1 MGRILTRST
10 RIAQPGALVGIADDF
25 LRYKPRVVVD
35 FARSRAICANTAA
48 PLEIDGTRVAT
59 PYGMGVHSFS
69 GGASTPVGELCH
81 PPQTQIALVYI
92 RAAVPGGTYDVAG
105 FSGSGDSAKFTVSP
119 YQWTWALQRNYV
131 GPQIVVSGSGMPCQP
146 AAGRAY
152 ILVSRSVSDTD
163 HAFRVIRL
171 DNGASEVGTATTN
184 TSAVSFVDPMP
195 FKAGVGGYT
204 VPLLWAMFDEYIP
217 DAVLDTIT
225 ANPWA
230 MLAPA
235 RRPLYFDV
243 GAGGGGGVTGTA
255 AISQDG
261 NTVAA
266 TATLALAGSLSA
278 SQSANTLSATGQLAI
293 QATASTAQDAHTLA
307 ATGAGSTPNTGLLSA
322 TQGANAVAATAQ
334 LAIVG
339 AGSAAQDANTL
350 AGTGTLPLQASAT
363 ISQDAHTLLATG
375 TGAAGNTGT
384 AVITQADHAVAATG
398 IIVIAGSA
406 NIQQGAHSL
415 DAIGTVPIIGTLAA
429 QLDGHTVSATGTV
442 YSASFTDAQ
451 LREILIYI
459 QENLV
464 VPTAGDIATAILAAA
479 AVTPIK
485 ADVQL
490 MNSAEVVGTGTTG
503 DAWRGVGVSP

>member
-119 YQWTWALQRNYV
+119 YQWTWLLQRNYV

-195 FKAGVGGYT
+195 FKAGVGGYG

-217 DAVLDTIT
+217 DAVLGTIT

-235 RRPLYFDV
+235 RRPLYFD
-243 GAGGGGGVTGTA
+243 AGGGPAAALEGAAQGQASASAGLTA
-255 AISQDG
+255 QIQLAGAALSVASASGSMSTPIS
-261 NTVAA
+261 
-266 TATLALAGSLSA
+266 LAGSALSVSAATGDLTAQITLAGAALAQASAAAGLTTGSGGLAADAAALASA
-278 SQSANTLSATGQLAI
+278 SVTLTTQIRLVGSALAQASGSGSLGGQATLSADAFAQAGATGVLTTVIQLSAQAI
-293 QATASTAQDAHTLA
+293 AQAIAAGALTAQINLA
-307 ATGAGSTPNTGLLSA
+307 G
-322 TQGANAVAATAQ
+322 NAVASVAAGASLTVPLSYIVPAQ
-334 LAIVG
+334 R
-339 AGSAAQDANTL
+339 
-350 AGTGTLPLQASAT
+350 T
-363 ISQDAHTLLATG
+363 ISRVQVTSRIPATQ
-375 TGAAGNTGT
+375 T
-384 AVITQADHAVAATG
+384 
-398 IIVIAGSA
+398 S
-406 NIQQGAHSL
+406 
-415 DAIGTVPIIGTLAA
+415 
-429 QLDGHTVSATGTV
+429 
-442 YSASFTDAQ
+442 
-451 LREILIYI
+451 R
-459 QENLV
+459 
-464 VPTAGDIATAILAAA
+464 
-479 AVTPIK
+479 
-485 ADVQL
+485 
-490 MNSAEVVGTGTTG
+490 
-503 DAWRGVGVSP
+503 R

>member
-92 RAAVPGGTYDVAG
+92 RATPAGTNDVAG
-105 FSGSGDSAKFTVSP
+105 FSASGDYVKFTVSP
-119 YQWTWALQRNYV
+119 YQWQWLLQRNYV

-195 FKAGVGGYT
+195 FKAGVGGYG

-243 GAGGGGGVTGTA
+243 GAGPAAALEGAAQGQASASAGLSAQIQLAGAAVSVASASGSMSAPINLAGAAISVTSAGGALTAQITLAGAALAQAAASAGLTTGGGGL
-255 AISQDG
+255 S
-261 NTVAA
+261 A
-266 TATLALAGSLSA
+266 TASALAGGSA
-278 SQSANTLSATGQLAI
+278 TLTTQIRLAGAAYAQAAGSGALGGQATLSADAFAQAGATGVLTTVIQLSAQAI
-293 QATASTAQDAHTLA
+293 AQAIAAGALTAQINLA
-307 ATGAGSTPNTGLLSA
+307 G
-322 TQGANAVAATAQ
+322 NAVASVAAGASLTVP
-334 LAIVG
+334 LSYIVP
-339 AGSAAQDANTL
+339 AKR
-350 AGTGTLPLQASAT
+350 T
-363 ISQDAHTLLATG
+363 ISRVQVTSRIPATQ
-375 TGAAGNTGT
+375 T
-384 AVITQADHAVAATG
+384 
-398 IIVIAGSA
+398 S
-406 NIQQGAHSL
+406 
-415 DAIGTVPIIGTLAA
+415 
-429 QLDGHTVSATGTV
+429 
-442 YSASFTDAQ
+442 
-451 LREILIYI
+451 R
-459 QENLV
+459 
-464 VPTAGDIATAILAAA
+464 
-479 AVTPIK
+479 
-485 ADVQL
+485 
-490 MNSAEVVGTGTTG
+490 
-503 DAWRGVGVSP
+503 R

>member
-92 RAAVPGGTYDVAG
+92 RATPAGTNDVAG
-105 FSGSGDSAKFTVSP
+105 FSGSGDSVKFTVSP
-119 YQWTWALQRNYV
+119 YQWTWLLQRNYV

-195 FKAGVGGYT
+195 FKAGVGGYG

-243 GAGGGGGVTGTA
+243 GAGPAAALEGAAQGQASASAGLSAQIQLAGAAVSVASASGSMSAPINLAGAAISVTSAGGALTAQITLAGAALAQAAASAGLTTGGGGL
-255 AISQDG
+255 S
-261 NTVAA
+261 A
-266 TATLALAGSLSA
+266 TASALAGGSA
-278 SQSANTLSATGQLAI
+278 TLTTQIRLAGAAYAQAAGSGALGGQATLSADAFAQAGATGVLTTVIQLSAQAI
-293 QATASTAQDAHTLA
+293 AQAIAAGALTAQINLA
-307 ATGAGSTPNTGLLSA
+307 G
-322 TQGANAVAATAQ
+322 NAVASVAAGASLTVPLSYIVPAQ
-334 LAIVG
+334 R
-339 AGSAAQDANTL
+339 
-350 AGTGTLPLQASAT
+350 T
-363 ISQDAHTLLATG
+363 ISRVQVTSRIPATQ
-375 TGAAGNTGT
+375 T
-384 AVITQADHAVAATG
+384 
-398 IIVIAGSA
+398 S
-406 NIQQGAHSL
+406 
-415 DAIGTVPIIGTLAA
+415 
-429 QLDGHTVSATGTV
+429 
-442 YSASFTDAQ
+442 
-451 LREILIYI
+451 R
-459 QENLV
+459 
-464 VPTAGDIATAILAAA
+464 
-479 AVTPIK
+479 
-485 ADVQL
+485 
-490 MNSAEVVGTGTTG
+490 
-503 DAWRGVGVSP
+503 R

>member
-92 RAAVPGGTYDVAG
+92 RATPAGTNDVAG

-119 YQWTWALQRNYV
+119 YQWTWLLQRNYV

-195 FKAGVGGYT
+195 FKAGVGGYG

-243 GAGGGGGVTGTA
+243 GGGPAAALEGAAQGQASASAGLSAQIQLAGAAVSVASASGSMSAPINLAGAAISVTSAGGALTAQITLAGAALAQAAASAGLTTGGGGL
-255 AISQDG
+255 S
-261 NTVAA
+261 A
-266 TATLALAGSLSA
+266 TASALAGGSA
-278 SQSANTLSATGQLAI
+278 TLTTQIRLAGAAYAQAAGSGALGGQATLSADAFAQAGATGVLTTVIQLSAQAI
-293 QATASTAQDAHTLA
+293 AQAIAAGALTAQINLA
-307 ATGAGSTPNTGLLSA
+307 G
-322 TQGANAVAATAQ
+322 NAVASVAAGASLTVPLSYIVPAQ
-334 LAIVG
+334 R
-339 AGSAAQDANTL
+339 
-350 AGTGTLPLQASAT
+350 T
-363 ISQDAHTLLATG
+363 ISRVQVTSRIPATQ
-375 TGAAGNTGT
+375 T
-384 AVITQADHAVAATG
+384 
-398 IIVIAGSA
+398 S
-406 NIQQGAHSL
+406 
-415 DAIGTVPIIGTLAA
+415 
-429 QLDGHTVSATGTV
+429 
-442 YSASFTDAQ
+442 
-451 LREILIYI
+451 R
-459 QENLV
+459 
-464 VPTAGDIATAILAAA
+464 
-479 AVTPIK
+479 
-485 ADVQL
+485 
-490 MNSAEVVGTGTTG
+490 
-503 DAWRGVGVSP
+503 R

>member
-92 RAAVPGGTYDVAG
+92 RATPAGTNDVAG

-119 YQWTWALQRNYV
+119 YQWTWLLQRNYV

-195 FKAGVGGYT
+195 FKAGVGGYG

-243 GAGGGGGVTGTA
+243 GAGPAAALEGAAQGQASASAGLSAQIQLAGAAVSVASASGSMSAPINLAGAAISVTSAGGALTAQITLAGAALAQAAASAGLTTGGGGL
-255 AISQDG
+255 S
-261 NTVAA
+261 A
-266 TATLALAGSLSA
+266 TASALAGGSA
-278 SQSANTLSATGQLAI
+278 TLTTQIRLAGAAYAQAAGSGALGGQATLSADAFAQAGATGVLTTVIQLSAQAI
-293 QATASTAQDAHTLA
+293 AQAIAAGALTAQINLA
-307 ATGAGSTPNTGLLSA
+307 G
-322 TQGANAVAATAQ
+322 NAVASVAAGASLTVPLSYIVPAQ
-334 LAIVG
+334 R
-339 AGSAAQDANTL
+339 
-350 AGTGTLPLQASAT
+350 T
-363 ISQDAHTLLATG
+363 ISRVQVTSRIPATQ
-375 TGAAGNTGT
+375 T
-384 AVITQADHAVAATG
+384 
-398 IIVIAGSA
+398 S
-406 NIQQGAHSL
+406 
-415 DAIGTVPIIGTLAA
+415 
-429 QLDGHTVSATGTV
+429 
-442 YSASFTDAQ
+442 
-451 LREILIYI
+451 R
-459 QENLV
+459 
-464 VPTAGDIATAILAAA
+464 
-479 AVTPIK
+479 
-485 ADVQL
+485 
-490 MNSAEVVGTGTTG
+490 
-503 DAWRGVGVSP
+503 R

>member
-48 PLEIDGTRVAT
+48 PLGIGGTRVAT

-69 GGASTPVGELCH
+69 GATSTPVGELCH

-92 RAAVPGGTYDVAG
+92 SATPDGANDVAG
-105 FSGSGDSAKFTVSP
+105 FSGPGDNVKFTVSQ
-119 YQWTWALQRNYV
+119 YQWTWLLQRNYV
-131 GPQIVVSGSGMPCQP
+131 GPLIVVSGSGMPCQP

-195 FKAGVGGYT
+195 FKAGVGGYA

-243 GAGGGGGVTGTA
+243 GAGPAAALEGAAQGQASASAGLSAQIQLAGAAVSVASASGSMSAPINLAGAAISVTSAGGALTAQITLAGAALAQAAASAGLTTGGGGL
-255 AISQDG
+255 S
-261 NTVAA
+261 A
-266 TATLALAGSLSA
+266 TASALAGGSA
-278 SQSANTLSATGQLAI
+278 TLTTQIRLAGAAYAQAAGSGALGGQATLSADAFAQAGATGVLTTVIQLSAQAI
-293 QATASTAQDAHTLA
+293 AQAIAAGALTAQINLA
-307 ATGAGSTPNTGLLSA
+307 G
-322 TQGANAVAATAQ
+322 NAVASVAAGASLTVPLSYIVPAQ
-334 LAIVG
+334 R
-339 AGSAAQDANTL
+339 
-350 AGTGTLPLQASAT
+350 T
-363 ISQDAHTLLATG
+363 ISRVQVTSRIPATQ
-375 TGAAGNTGT
+375 T
-384 AVITQADHAVAATG
+384 
-398 IIVIAGSA
+398 S
-406 NIQQGAHSL
+406 
-415 DAIGTVPIIGTLAA
+415 
-429 QLDGHTVSATGTV
+429 
-442 YSASFTDAQ
+442 
-451 LREILIYI
+451 R
-459 QENLV
+459 
-464 VPTAGDIATAILAAA
+464 
-479 AVTPIK
+479 
-485 ADVQL
+485 
-490 MNSAEVVGTGTTG
+490 
-503 DAWRGVGVSP
+503 R

>member
-92 RAAVPGGTYDVAG
+92 RATPAGTNDVAG

-146 AAGRAY
+146 AAGTAY

-195 FKAGVGGYT
+195 FKAGVGGYG

-217 DAVLDTIT
+217 DAVLGTIT

-235 RRPLYFDV
+235 RRPLYFD
-243 GAGGGGGVTGTA
+243 AGGGPAAALEGAAQGQASASAGLTA
-255 AISQDG
+255 QIQLAGAALSVASASGSMSTPIS
-261 NTVAA
+261 
-266 TATLALAGSLSA
+266 LAGSALSVSAATGDLTAQITLAGAALAQASAAAGLTTGSGGLAADAAALASA
-278 SQSANTLSATGQLAI
+278 SVTLTTQIRLVGSALAQASGSGSLGGQATLSADAFAQAGATGVLTTVIQLSAQAI
-293 QATASTAQDAHTLA
+293 AQAIAAGALTAQINLA
-307 ATGAGSTPNTGLLSA
+307 G
-322 TQGANAVAATAQ
+322 NAVASVAAGASLTVPLSYIVPAQ
-334 LAIVG
+334 R
-339 AGSAAQDANTL
+339 
-350 AGTGTLPLQASAT
+350 T
-363 ISQDAHTLLATG
+363 ISRVQVTSRIPATQ
-375 TGAAGNTGT
+375 T
-384 AVITQADHAVAATG
+384 
-398 IIVIAGSA
+398 S
-406 NIQQGAHSL
+406 
-415 DAIGTVPIIGTLAA
+415 
-429 QLDGHTVSATGTV
+429 
-442 YSASFTDAQ
+442 
-451 LREILIYI
+451 R
-459 QENLV
+459 
-464 VPTAGDIATAILAAA
+464 
-479 AVTPIK
+479 
-485 ADVQL
+485 
-490 MNSAEVVGTGTTG
+490 
-503 DAWRGVGVSP
+503 R